1 MNTRQLLVLK
11 NYLIHSVAVVYTISI
26 VILSLTN
33 LTEVPKLNTGFDDK
47 IAHFVLYAG
56 LCLFWFMS
64 FHILKSKSSLL
75 LASLFSIVFGA
86 VIEILQGVV
95 SIYRTADVFD
105 LVANCLGIL
114 TMALIIHTKKEVII
128 KKL

>member
-1 MNTRQLLVLK
+1 VLK
-11 NYLIHSVAVVYTISI
+11 NVLICSVTIVYTISI
-26 VILSLTN
+26 GVLSLAH
-33 LTEVPKLNTGFDDK
+33 LTKVPELNTGFDDK

>member
-1 MNTRQLLVLK
+1 VLK
-11 NYLIHSVAVVYTISI
+11 NVLIYSVTIVYTISI
-26 VILSLTN
+26 GVLSLAH
-33 LTEVPKLNTGFDDK
+33 LTKVPELNTGFDDK

-75 LASLFSIVFGA
+75 LASLLSIVFGA

-105 LVANCLGIL
+105 IVANCLGIL

>member
-1 MNTRQLLVLK
+1 MLK
-11 NYLIHSVAVVYTISI
+11 HILIHSATIVYTFSI
-26 VILSLTN
+26 GVLSLAH

-47 IAHFVLYAG
+47 IAHFVFYAG

-64 FHILKSKSSLL
+64 LYVLKKKSSLL
-75 LASLFSIVFGA
+75 LACLLSIVFGA

-95 SIYRTADVFD
+95 SEYRTMDVFD
-105 LVANCLGIL
+105 FLANCLGVFI
-114 TMALIIHTKKEVII
+114 MAIVINVKKEVIV

>member
-1 MNTRQLLVLK
+1 VLK
-11 NYLIHSVAVVYTISI
+11 NVLIYSVTIVYTISI
-26 VILSLTN
+26 GVLSLAH
-33 LTEVPKLNTGFDDK
+33 LTKVPELNTGFDDK

>member
-1 MNTRQLLVLK
+1 
-11 NYLIHSVAVVYTISI
+11 
-26 VILSLTN
+26 
-33 LTEVPKLNTGFDDK
+33 
-47 IAHFVLYAG
+47 
-56 LCLFWFMS
+56 MS

>member
-1 MNTRQLLVLK
+1 VLK
-11 NYLIHSVAVVYTISI
+11 NVLIYSVTIVYTISI
-26 VILSLTN
+26 GVLSLAH
-33 LTEVPKLNTGFDDK
+33 LTKVPELNTGFDDK

-75 LASLFSIVFGA
+75 LASLLSIVFGA

-105 LVANCLGIL
+105 LVANCLGIF

>member
-1 MNTRQLLVLK
+1 MLK
-11 NYLIHSVAVVYTISI
+11 NVLIYSVTIVYTISI
-26 VILSLTN
+26 GVLSLAH
-33 LTEVPKLNTGFDDK
+33 LTKVPELNTGFDDK

-75 LASLFSIVFGA
+75 LASLLSIVFGA
-86 VIEILQGVV
+86 VIEIFQGVV

>member
-1 MNTRQLLVLK
+1 MLK
-11 NYLIHSVAVVYTISI
+11 NVLIYSVTIVYTISI
-26 VILSLTN
+26 GVLSLAH
-33 LTEVPKLNTGFDDK
+33 LTKVPELNTGFDDK

>member
-1 MNTRQLLVLK
+1 
-11 NYLIHSVAVVYTISI
+11 
-26 VILSLTN
+26 
-33 LTEVPKLNTGFDDK
+33 
-47 IAHFVLYAG
+47 
-56 LCLFWFMS
+56 
-64 FHILKSKSSLL
+64 LL

>member
-1 MNTRQLLVLK
+1 MLK
-11 NYLIHSVAVVYTISI
+11 NVLIYSVTIVYTISI
-26 VILSLTN
+26 GVLSLAH
-33 LTEVPKLNTGFDDK
+33 LTKVPELNTGFDDK

-75 LASLFSIVFGA
+75 LASVLSIVFGA

>member
-1 MNTRQLLVLK
+1 MLK
-11 NYLIHSVAVVYTISI
+11 NVLTYSVTIVYTISI
-26 VILSLTN
+26 GVLSLAH
-33 LTEVPKLNTGFDDK
+33 LTKVPELNTGFDDK

>member
-1 MNTRQLLVLK
+1 MLK
-11 NYLIHSVAVVYTISI
+11 NALIHSSTAIYTTTIG
-26 VILSLTN
+26 VLSLAH

-47 IAHFVLYAG
+47 IAHFILYAG
-56 LCLFWFMS
+56 LCLLWFMS
-64 FHILKSKSSLL
+64 LYVLKQKSSLL
-75 LASLFSIVFGA
+75 LASLLSIVFGA

-95 SIYRTADVFD
+95 TIYRTTDVFD

-114 TMALIIHTKKEVII
+114 TMAFIIYIKKEVIV